1 MIRIRPGEVVRAI
14 ERHAGLVELEVEV
27 GGGVERALA
36 YPALTGP
43 VAEGDRV
50 ALNTTAVASGLGTG
64 GYHFVM
70 AVLRPVDLDPSSEGH
85 VMKLRYTPV
94 QAQVRA
100 VEEQGSPD
108 HGRIA
113 EAEGLDGLPVVWIP
127 LHSMLAPVVAGARA
141 AGAERIVYAMTD
153 GAALPA
159 WYSDQAARLREAELL
174 DAVITCGQAL
184 GGDVEAVNVF
194 SGLLAGAVV
203 RRADVV
209 VVGDGP
215 GKVGTSTRWG
225 ASDVAS
231 GMALNAAGIL
241 GGRPVAALRVNFADP
256 RYRHH
261 AVSPH
266 SITVLRDV
274 ALVPVHVAVP
284 SLPDEDRRGAVW
296 EALKE
301 ARLEERHQLVE
312 VSGEP
317 AVDLLRARGIPAET
331 MGRSLD
337 EEPAFF
343 LAAGAAGVLAG
354 RMADGTARWRGEA
367 EG

>member
-14 ERHAGLVELEVEV
+14 ERRAGLVELEVDVE
-27 GGGVERALA
+27 GRIERALA

-64 GYHFVM
+64 GHHFVM
-70 AVLRPVDLDPSSEGH
+70 AVLRPIDMDPSSEGH

-100 VEEQGSPD
+100 AEEQGSPD
-108 HGRIA
+108 HRPIA
-113 EAEGLDGLPVVWIP
+113 EAEGLDGLPVAWIP

-159 WYSDQAARLREAELL
+159 WYSDQAAGLREAGLL
-174 DAVITCGQAL
+174 DAVVTCGQAL

-203 RRADVV
+203 RRADVL

-215 GKVGTSTRWG
+215 GKVGTATRWG

-266 SITVLRDV
+266 SITVLRDI

-284 SLPDEDRRGAVW
+284 ALPDEGRRDAVW
-296 EALKE
+296 QTLKE
-301 ARLEERHQLVE
+301 ARLEERHQLIE

-317 AVDLLRARGIPAET
+317 AVDLLRGRGIPAHT

-354 RMADGTARWRGEA
+354 RMAAGTARWRREA